1 MSVHCPGQRQI
12 ALGAKLASGHED
24 DVLRFWQRFGGGFIE
39 QVAVE
44 RFNATGLEP
53 GFYQGIAKAGNADD
67 AAAGQR
73 GLGEAGERRSHL
85 AGDAEDHDVAID
97 LLQVVDQRLTRAA
110 QQLVKGCDI
119 ENRFRQ
125 SVAREQHIFFLIS
138 HCSRTSLTTNSRSR
152 PSTRPYSVT
161 PSNVKSTTA
170 ITMAGVSSEDCT

>member
-1 MSVHCPGQRQI
+1 MGVHRPGQRQI

-24 DVLRFWQRFGGGFIE
+24 DVLRFRQRLDRGLVE
-39 QVAVE
+39 QVATN
-44 RFNATGLEP
+44 RLDAAGLEP
-53 GFYQGIAKAGNADD
+53 GFYRGIAKARNADD
-67 AAAGQR
+67 AAAGQ
-73 GLGEAGERRSHL
+73 GSLGEAGERRSHL

-161 PSNVKSTTA
+161 PSNVKSRTA